1 MMNKK
6 QQEEMANIQDTIYDL
21 AGRLIIEQ
29 ESEPLLVAAAL
40 AATAMGLYKSVLS
53 PDDYDSMIDVIS
65 NNRDI
70 IKPFMQVEP
79 TQTGPLH

>member
-1 MMNKK
+1 MNKK